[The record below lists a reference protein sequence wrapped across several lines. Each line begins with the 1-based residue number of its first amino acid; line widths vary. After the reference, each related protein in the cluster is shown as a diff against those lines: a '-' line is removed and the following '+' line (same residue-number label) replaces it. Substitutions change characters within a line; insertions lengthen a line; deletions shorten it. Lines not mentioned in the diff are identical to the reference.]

1 MELDGAKKCF
11 TFIQDKG
18 FTISTFVSDRH
29 LSLGKWIRETQSC
42 KHLIDIWHVSKS
54 LCKKLTRASK
64 EKDCGIIGEW
74 ITGIRNHLYWCALST
89 PQGFGEMI
97 LAKWMSLL
105 RHIADKHHNHPNPLF
120 PCCAHGDI
128 DKRKW
133 IKIGIYHQLYL
144 HICIIVTM

>member
-42 KHLIDIWHVSKS
+42 KHLIDIRHVSKS

-89 PQGFGEMI
+89 PQGFGEMT
-97 LAKWMSLL
+97 LAK
-105 RHIADKHHNHPNPLF
+105 
-120 PCCAHGDI
+120 
-128 DKRKW
+128 
-133 IKIGIYHQLYL
+133 
-144 HICIIVTM
+144 